1 MTAPLKAITN
11 ILINQLVGVVK
22 MQKNN
27 ITKYKGG
34 RLTCRALW
42 KEGKYDEAVL
52 DAMGLKWDGDVIV
65 EERKL

>member
-1 MTAPLKAITN
+1 
-11 ILINQLVGVVK
+11 